1 MCFLCF
7 FEKRSQ
13 FFWTAL
19 HQISYVDIAAD
30 LVHES
35 TASFSNQ
42 TWIRATVELGDVQVT
57 LVENRPS
64 SMNGPEN
71 NAKDFSSVGARII
84 SIIRGSIPERGNQVM
99 EKARL
104 PSDVVCGKRQG

>member
-71 NAKDFSSVGARII
+71 NAKPVAVQQKAQERQMPPKEVENPSVTII
-84 SIIRGSIPERGNQVM
+84 ITRFCAS
-99 EKARL
+99 L
-104 PSDVVCGKRQG
+104 